1 MISIQMM
8 RSFRIEVDEEIY
20 DHLEHQSPKGVKL
33 IRLLILRQGRS
44 VDNEE
49 IARFVRSGKDKKG
62 RFNSIKT
69 LVCRTRQMLNKM
81 SPLLGDCIAV
91 DDHSYCW
98 VANPDIYVDALEAAK
113 LMDQD
118 VCTQQDYERLLE
130 LYQGPLIEKPEWQ
143 RIYREKMLMYVKWLN
158 QQELYNRACEV
169 CDQVLHVDPEVEEMQ
184 VLRQEAQAGCHPFR
198 MNLEDPL
205 AAGLNFSLDA
215 VNNDLIRKWR
225 GGYFCDMEIFR
236 QIYQIGKQ
244 QMCFGIIT
252 VTNPNPITREGAV
265 SGVWSILHKT
275 LMSGDVATRY
285 SPDIISVLLPEKHNG
300 SIQETLMRIENMFYS
315 AFPEDSF
322 GFYAKVRDRNNRIIS
337 VNPRTQ
343 GGGKSAS
350 GGKALAT

>member
-130 LYQGPLIEKPEWQ
+130 LYQGPLVEKPEWQ

-169 CDQVLHVDPEVEEMQ
+169 CDQVLHVDPEGEEIP
-184 VLRQEAQAGCHPFR
+184 VLRQEAQAGCNPFR
-198 MNLEDPL
+198 PEPDGLL
-205 AAGLNFSLDA
+205 SAGINFSLDA
-215 VNNDLIRKWR
+215 VNNDLARKWR
-225 GGYFCDMEIFR
+225 GGYFCDMENFR
-236 QIYQIGKQ
+236 HIYQIGRH
-244 QMCFGIIT
+244 QMFFGIIT
-252 VTNPNPITREGAV
+252 VSNPNPITREGAV

-285 SPDIISVLLPEKHNG
+285 SPDIIGVLLNPKHSA
-300 SIQETLMRIENMFYS
+300 SISETLMRIENMFYS

-322 GFYAKVRDRNNRIIS
+322 GFHAKVRDGNNRIITIS
-337 VNPRTQ
+337 PDVHHSGEN
-343 GGGKSAS
+343 S
-350 GGKALAT
+350 GGKAMAT